1 MSNCLRKLSIPDII
15 THLQVLSLWLL
26 VATLPLR
33 FSPFTRTV
41 MIIAGALF
49 ICEYI
54 INQRWREWS
63 WSRDKWFY
71 VAMIAFYLYIFI
83 WHIGS
88 DSFTPRFN
96 KALEQRLAFVLCG
109 VIGLLGF
116 NSRIRLRD
124 ITWVFIAASILT
136 SLYIIYHSG
145 GFEFFTHTWKKQSY
159 YFALNRIE
167 YINSHMV
174 YNLYLNITLVFAFA
188 LLSQRRIR
196 RWTRVFLSL
205 ACLWIVYILCLTEGR
220 VGLFTTLVLLILF
233 VFKWLHRYGWKVIVP
248 VLLICGC
255 ACTFIMMQNERMT
268 VNHLFK
274 YNPRTVI
281 WEAGWKT
288 VEEAPIL
295 GQGVCDARQ
304 TLIEKAHESEALM
317 GFWEPYITKKKGGNW
332 YYVHPHNAFLE
343 VWGEFGLIGLFTL
356 LFLLLYPLSMQPK
369 KHRIYLAMIIICFGT
384 QCLFDA
390 FLVPLLY
397 GLSIILFTSQ
407 SETSQGN
414 VARKLDVK

>member
-33 FSPFTRTV
+33 FSAFTRTV
-41 MIIAGALF
+41 MIIAGTLF

-54 INQRWREWS
+54 INQRWRKWA
-63 WSRDKWFY
+63 WSRDKWLY

-88 DSFTPRFN
+88 NSFTPRFN

-109 VIGLLGF
+109 GIGLLGF

-174 YNLYLNITLVFAFA
+174 YNLYLNVTLVFAFA

-196 RWTRVFLSL
+196 RWTRVFLTL

-233 VFKWLHRYGWKVIVP
+233 IFQWLRRYGWKIIVP
-248 VLLICGC
+248 ILLIYGC
-255 ACTFIMMQNERMT
+255 ACTFILMQNERMT

-274 YNPRTVI
+274 YNPRTLI

-288 VEEAPIL
+288 IQESPII
-295 GQGVCDARQ
+295 GQGVCDAR
-304 TLIEKAHESEALM
+304 EMFVVKAQEHDGLFN
-317 GFWEPYITKKKGGNW
+317 FWEPYVTQKKNGIW

-343 VWGEFGLIGLFTL
+343 VWGEFGIIGLLTL
-356 LFLLLYPLSMQPK
+356 LFIFLYPLLLVPK
-369 KHRIYLAMIIICFGT
+369 KNRIYITMIIICFGI

-390 FLVPLLY
+390 FLSPLLY
-397 GLSIILFTSQ
+397 GLSIIFIISQ
-407 SETSQGN
+407 SAISQEN
-414 VARKLDVK
+414 VVKKPDVT